1 MKRLVSLLL
10 CGLMLLSMTAC
21 GGTSSSENGQP
32 SGTSTDDPFADGP
45 SYTLKLGHV
54 QATTHPYHI
63 GAEAFKSKVEELTEG
78 KVTVDIYPNSQLG
91 GEIDM
96 IESAQ
101 MGNLDLVI
109 AGTCNLTNFDPSFGI
124 FDLPFLFE
132 NREHALAVCESEYGT
147 EKLEKLKE
155 FGLVGL
161 GYFDNGFFD
170 VMNNKRDV
178 VKPSDLK
185 GLNIRIVQN
194 PIYAAAFTAC
204 GANPV
209 PMAPAEVYTAL
220 QNGTVDGNCLSING
234 IYGFGWYELQNTYM
248 IANMFFCALPL
259 VMSKTVFDGMP
270 EAYQQAIMEAGA
282 YACEANHTSS
292 EEQEATNLAIM
303 QEAGIKVT
311 YPEDIN
317 EWISLMQD
325 EVYPQFTDTIPEEEI
340 EQVRAMAPA

>member
-1 MKRLVSLLL
+1 MNYS
-10 CGLMLLSMTAC
+10 
-21 GGTSSSENGQP
+21 
-32 SGTSTDDPFADGP
+32 
-45 SYTLKLGHV
+45 
-54 QATTHPYHI
+54 
-63 GAEAFKSKVEELTEG
+63 
-78 KVTVDIYPNSQLG
+78 VTVLFKGFPAMLGLGTVALIQGAGHHILFDTGNGYIRPQLKRILQDEGLSVDQIDTVVLSHLHWDHTFNVDFFPHAKYILSAVEWEYANKILPKDCIVDNS
-91 GEIDM
+91 
-96 IESAQ
+96 A
-101 MGNLDLVI
+101 
-109 AGTCNLTNFDPSFGI
+109 
-124 FDLPFLFE
+124 LPFLR
-132 NREHALAVCESEYGT
+132 NADVY
-147 EKLEKLKE
+147 
-155 FGLVGL
+155 LVEQDGEEIFP
-161 GYFDNGFFD
+161 GIQA
-170 VMNNKRDV
+170 
-178 VKPSDLK
+178 
-185 GLNIRIVQN
+185 IRIVQN

>member
-63 GAEAFKSKVEELTEG
+63 GAEAFKSKVEDLTEG

-170 VMNNKRDV
+170 VMNNKQDV

-194 PIYAAAFTAC
+194 PIYAA
-204 GANPV
+204 
-209 PMAPAEVYTAL
+209 
-220 QNGTVDGNCLSING
+220 
-234 IYGFGWYELQNTYM
+234 M